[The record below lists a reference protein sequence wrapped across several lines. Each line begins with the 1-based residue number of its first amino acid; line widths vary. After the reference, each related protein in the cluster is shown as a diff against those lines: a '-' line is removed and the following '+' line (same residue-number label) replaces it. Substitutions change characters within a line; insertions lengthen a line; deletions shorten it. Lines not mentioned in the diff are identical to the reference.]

1 QTYFATVDAFK
12 RFALRLIYATAL
24 TGIVGEALIKLVEH
38 TMFKGAPKA
47 EIEEL
52 FGRLDLVAPALA
64 CAGILILIA
73 GLREKKQD
81 EAQAAANRQ
90 RGHAAG
96 GLDGIRTGTLP
107 SLSRLLAVG
116 SDHLRR
122 NADRR
127 EQAACGEVQLCA
139 GGGDYAVCDCAR
151 GSAPAA
157 CNPRGSGERISR
169 RPAWDG
175 GDEPAGSGVCVSGRV
190 GGAEVAEQLAGEW
203 PLDLVRN
210 LLPGGQCCGLV
221 SALWTTPSLAPWLR
235 LSGAK
240 ASSLYEPKCQG

>member
-52 FGRLDLVAPALA
+52 FGRLELVAPALA

-81 EAQAAANRQ
+81 AAEAKAAA
-90 RGHAAG
+90 A
-96 GLDGIRTGTLP
+96 GLDRPGAGTGAA
-107 SLSRLLAVG
+107 LSRVFAVG
-116 SDHLRR
+116 SDHLYR